1 MAEAEIDFEPD
12 AMETED
18 SKVEEG
24 EERRLKTKG
33 RGHRSSD
40 NDGRYGGKSGE
51 FESVEDGGGSQG
63 PAKSVEGWIVFI
75 RGVHEEA
82 QEDDILDKFSDYGEV
97 KNIHVN
103 LDRRTGFVKGYALIE
118 YEKYDQARE
127 AITDMNGKE
136 MLGEKIQCSWAF
148 VKGKVCTRKF
158 STVGAVSMYE
168 SKKKRLEGFDV
179 FLVNVNCFAS

>member
-148 VKGKVCTRKF
+148 VKG
-158 STVGAVSMYE
+158 
-168 SKKKRLEGFDV
+168 SKGGSRRRR
-179 FLVNVNCFAS
+179 